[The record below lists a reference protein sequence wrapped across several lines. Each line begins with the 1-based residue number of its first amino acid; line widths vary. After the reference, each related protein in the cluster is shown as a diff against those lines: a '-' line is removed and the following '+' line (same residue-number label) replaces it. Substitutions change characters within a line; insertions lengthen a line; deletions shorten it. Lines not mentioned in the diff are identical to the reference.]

1 MTPSKIDTPAQPDP
15 APPAALSLFWYAI
28 TGRIPGDDEDSA
40 LIFHAPSKEDAMEM
54 FRSEMH
60 RDEDL
65 EAIMEEYGGTLIIN
79 HVLQS
84 SAEISIR

>member
-1 MTPSKIDTPAQPDP
+1 MTPSKIDTPAQLDP
-15 APPAALSLFWYAI
+15 APPAAPPLFWYAI

-40 LIFHAPSKEDAMEM
+40 LIFHAPSKTAAMEM

-65 EAIMEEYGGTLIIN
+65 EAIMEEYGETLIIN